1 MLCSLIHSHLP
12 LVKIHL
18 DNIAV
23 PNEEEMTSLTP
34 NGAIKKLP
42 YGDDCF
48 LIVVTHVARK
58 EFNFEEIRNQNGILE
73 SGLLRKEELL
83 NSEDG
88 KWYER
93 PKKSKS

>member
-1 MLCSLIHSHLP
+1 MINLY
-12 LVKIHL
+12 KF

-34 NGAIKKLP
+34 NGAIKWLCK
-42 YGDDCF
+42 
-48 LIVVTHVARK
+48 
-58 EFNFEEIRNQNGILE
+58 IRNQNGILE